1 MKKIGLSGFI
11 FVALVVSLSAQGQ
24 ALHWLA
30 QPDADIG
37 LVINHYSSSPQI
49 STNGR
54 YVSFSSYATNLIPD
68 DNNNERDVFLKDLL
82 TGELKLVTSTQS
94 GAQLDLVGS
103 AFSAPTS
110 DGRYVVFES
119 GSAALPNGSG
129 FWHLNYL
136 YLKDMVTGQVTNLS
150 GYGVDDYFEITGGV
164 HLTDDARYITFGTY
178 DDIDPNFSTSR
189 TQVYRK
195 DLLTDA
201 YELISISEDGLSAAD
216 DFTHLASVS
225 PNGRYIL
232 MSSEA
237 HNLTVDIINN
247 SRDNLFL
254 RDMNTVTTQLI
265 NVTPGG
271 DSSAFDD
278 FSPSGSV
285 SNIGTVAFK
294 TSQSDIVLNDNN
306 GMADLFYYNGID
318 IQRINLTP
326 AGNEVS
332 DPSPVPVISGDG
344 SRIVFSSFSTE
355 LVNNDNNETG
365 DLFSYDT
372 SSGQLTVISVNN
384 NNETANASSTQ
395 PSLSLDGSRL
405 AFITYA
411 SDLNGEQVSYLHPEV
426 FAYRFAQQQ
435 FKKLTEPAF
444 NPHTIIEDVFGGY
457 LSSDQQ
463 TVLYHT
469 KSYNLTADSVETN
482 TSNLY
487 RLDRSDNSHHLVAL
501 KSSATDISANG
512 RYVVVNSNYFQP
524 GGLIDLG
531 NNHIFLYDRLNDVF
545 TQIDEGVLGRVNDA
559 GVVVFMT
566 NKDISV
572 NDTNGEYDVYVFDPT
587 TQVISLVSVGMDAM
601 AAGGEYPDIGGQG
614 NNTWVV
620 FESEAANLVPADTN
634 NRPDIF
640 MKKLP
645 TGVTT
650 RVSQTPAGVESNE
663 RSDYPRISDD
673 ASTIVFTTYA
683 DNLTTDDYSQAGIN
697 QVLYYDR
704 VNALLHLASKNESGL
719 PLYGQSY
726 SILPSVSD
734 SGRYISYTYEDE
746 TFEGIDFT
754 GDDDYREDAVLFDTV
769 TQTSKII
776 SVTSQGVHTDDVVNG
791 LVTVVEDETVNPPL
805 IGVTFSASGAN
816 FSGVANHPGHLDM
829 YLYQQG
835 GPELDLHI
843 QVVGSGTVSGTS
855 GINCS
860 SDCHY
865 DFSLGSELTLVATAG
880 TGATFVGWQMDFG
893 QCQDDSNPCEVT
905 MDRAKTLTAYF
916 IDPNDIIFVN
926 GFDD

>member
-1 MKKIGLSGFI
+1 M
-11 FVALVVSLSAQGQ
+11 ALMVSLSAQGQ

-37 LVINHYSSSPQI
+37 PVINHYSSSPKI

-68 DNNNERDVFLKDLL
+68 DTNNERDIFLKDLV
-82 TGELKLVTSTQS
+82 TGEIKLVTSTQS
-94 GAQLDLVGS
+94 GAQINFIGS

-110 DGRYVVFES
+110 DGRFIVFAS

-129 FWHLNYL
+129 LWNDEYL

-150 GYGVDDYFEITGGV
+150 VYGAGDYFEATGGV

-178 DDIDPNFSTSR
+178 DDIDPNFSASR
-189 TQVYRK
+189 AQVYRK
-195 DLLTDA
+195 DLLTDT
-201 YELISISEDGLSAAD
+201 YELISVSEDGLSAAD
-216 DFTHLASVS
+216 DTSSLASVS

-237 HNLTVDIINN
+237 HNLTADVINN

-254 RDMNTVTTQLI
+254 RDMNTGTTQLV
-265 NVTPGG
+265 NVTPSG

-294 TSQSDIVLNDNN
+294 TSQSDIVVNDTN
-306 GMADLFYYNGID
+306 GLSDLFYYDGTN

-332 DPSPVPVISGDG
+332 DASPVPVISGDG
-344 SRIVFSSFSTE
+344 SRIVFSSYSSE

-372 SSGQLTVISVNN
+372 ASGQLTVVTVNN
-384 NNETANASSTQ
+384 SNETANASSTQ

-405 AFITYA
+405 AFVSTA
-411 SDLNGEQVSYLHPEV
+411 SDLSNEPVSILHPEV

-444 NPHTIIEDVFGGY
+444 NPHTIIEAVYGGY

-469 KSYNLTADSVETN
+469 KSYNLTADSVEPN
-482 TSNLY
+482 TSHLY

-501 KSSATDISANG
+501 KSSASDISANG
-512 RYVVVNSNYFQP
+512 RYVVVNSDYFQP

-531 NNHIFLYDRLNDVF
+531 SNHIFLYDRLNDVF
-545 TQIDEGVLGRVNDA
+545 TQIDEGYSGRVNND
-559 GVVVFMT
+559 GVVVFYT
-566 NKDISV
+566 SKDIAA
-572 NDTNGEYDVYVFDPT
+572 NDSNGEYDVYLYDPVS
-587 TQVISLVSVGMDAM
+587 QVISLISEGLDGM
-601 AAGGEYPDIGGQG
+601 AAGGEFPDIGGQG

-620 FESEAANLVPADTN
+620 FESEADNLVPADTN

-640 MKKLP
+640 MKKVP
-645 TGVTT
+645 SGTIT
-650 RVSQTPAGVESNE
+650 RVSQTPAGVEANE
-663 RSDYPRISDD
+663 RSDYPRISED
-673 ASTIVFTTYA
+673 ASTIVFSTQA
-683 DNLTTDDYSQAGIN
+683 DNLTSDDYSQAGTGQI
-697 QVLYYDR
+697 LYYDR
-704 VNALLHLASKNESGL
+704 VNTLLHLASKNESGL
-719 PLYGQSY
+719 PLYGQNY
-726 SILPSVSD
+726 SMLPSVSE
-734 SGRYISYTYEDE
+734 SGRYISYVYEDE
-746 TFEGIDFT
+746 TYVGVDFA
-754 GDDDYREDAVLFDTV
+754 GDDDFREDAVLFDIV
-769 TQTSKII
+769 TQTPKII
-776 SVTSQGVHTDDVVNG
+776 SVTPQGDHTDDSVNN
-791 LVTVVEDETVNPPL
+791 LVTVVEDEALNPPL
-805 IGVTFSASGAN
+805 IGVTFSAYGPN
-816 FSGVANHPGHLDM
+816 FSGVDNHPGHLDM

-835 GPELDLHI
+835 GPDLDLHI
-843 QVVGSGTVSGTS
+843 QVVGAGTVSGTS

-865 DFSLGSELTLVATAG
+865 DFSLGTELTLVANAS
-880 TGATFVGWQMDFG
+880 TGATFTGWQMDFG
-893 QCQDDSNPCEVT
+893 HCQDDTNPCQVT

-916 IDPNDIIFVN
+916 VDPNDIIFID
-926 GFDD
+926 GFDN